1 MTSHAAMS
9 NKAMLPEVAL
19 ALTSTSTAL
28 ELVSKCSSLGQLDC
42 LNEKLRGTVPSY
54 LAAIN
59 PEISRLYLGN
69 EFCDRLIPNR
79 NQFQQSINEIQQ
91 AGIPLSLVTPAVS
104 DKAMKKLTPAFEALE
119 TGSEVI
125 VNDWGVLRVIN
136 KHYPDLVPVAGRQLC
151 KMIKDPRLPS
161 RQWIELYPSGVQGA
175 QFQKLLL
182 KFGIDRIELDAP
194 PFVQPEFFKNPNI
207 KQSVYTR
214 QGYATRGRI
223 CKIGCMHLDSASKFA
238 AGHGCQMEC
247 LKIVGAMTRTG
258 NVSGS
263 DLSTYQRGN
272 TLFYKHSEAMDNSI
286 ATAMKHGWIDRLII
300 MGDWHEDHCA
310 D

>member
-1 MTSHAAMS
+1 MTSRAATL
-9 NKAMLPEVAL
+9 NKILLPEVAL
-19 ALTSTSTAL
+19 AMTSTSAAL
-28 ELVSKCSSLGQLDC
+28 ELVSEFSRQGQLDC
-42 LNEKLRGTVPSY
+42 LNEKLWGTVPPY

-69 EFCDRLIPNR
+69 EFCDRLIPNGI
-79 NQFQQSINEIQQ
+79 QFQWCINEIQQ
-91 AGIPLSLVTPAVS
+91 AGIHLSLVTPSVA
-104 DKAMKKLTPAFEALE
+104 DKAMKKLAPAFETLK

-161 RQWIELYPSGVQGA
+161 RQWTELYPSGVQGS

-182 KFGIDRIELDAP
+182 KFGIDRIALDAP
-194 PFVQPEFFKNPNI
+194 PYVQPKFFDNPNM

-223 CKIGCMHLDSASKFA
+223 CKIGCMHLDSAAKFT
-238 AGHGCQMEC
+238 AGHGCQKEC
-247 LKIVGAMTRTG
+247 LKIVSIMTRTS
-258 NVSGS
+258 NASGS

-272 TLFYKHSEAMDNSI
+272 TLFYKHSEEMGDSI
-286 ATAMKHGWIDRLII
+286 AAAVKHGWIDRLII

>member
-1 MTSHAAMS
+1 MTSHAVTLSEAI
-9 NKAMLPEVAL
+9 LPEVAL
-19 ALTSTSTAL
+19 ALTSTSAAL
-28 ELVSKCSSLGQLDC
+28 ELVSECDRPGQLDC
-42 LNEKLRGTVPSY
+42 LNEKLRSIVPAY
-54 LAAIN
+54 ITATN
-59 PEISRLYLGN
+59 PEIKRLYLGN

-79 NQFQQSINEIQQ
+79 IQYQQCINEIQQ
-91 AGIPLSLVTPAVS
+91 AGIHLSLVTPSVA
-104 DKAMKKLTPAFEALE
+104 DKAMKKLTPAFESLQ

-125 VNDWGVLRVIN
+125 VNDWGVLRVID

-161 RQWIELYPSGVQGA
+161 GQWAELYPSGIEGS

-182 KFGIDRIELDAP
+182 KFGIDRIELDVP
-194 PFVQPEFFKNPNI
+194 PFVHPEFFENPNM

-223 CKIGCMHLDSASKFA
+223 CKIGCMHLDSAAKFA

-247 LKIVGAMTRTG
+247 LKIVGTMTRTG

-263 DLSTYQRGN
+263 DLGTYQRGN
-272 TLFYKHSEAMDNSI
+272 TLFYKHSEEMENSI
-286 ATAMKHGWIDRLII
+286 TTAIERGWIDRLII
-300 MGDWHEDHCA
+300 MGDWHEDHRA